1 MAVNKQVRYWMRR
14 IIFLALI
21 AMIGFALYQLAGQSK
36 IPEAGDEAPDFK
48 LTTLDGKEM
57 KLSQL
62 RGKAVMLNFW
72 GSWCEPC
79 RTEMPAM
86 QQVYEKYKDE
96 GFVIV
101 AVNIAETD
109 VAASQFAKQNG
120 LTFPIW
126 MDRDREAVKLYNIKP
141 IPTSFFID
149 PDGII
154 RKKIEG
160 PLDVSQLELYIN
172 AILPRK

>member
-1 MAVNKQVRYWMRR
+1 MNKQVRYWMRR
-14 IIFLALI
+14 IIFLVLI
-21 AMIGFALYQLAGQSK
+21 AMIGFALFQLVGEGK
-36 IPEAGDEAPDFK
+36 NPEVGDEAPDFK

-72 GSWCEPC
+72 ASWCEPC

-86 QQVYEKYKDE
+86 QKVYEKYKDQ

-109 VAASQFAKQNG
+109 VAASQFAKQYG

-126 MDRDREAVKLYNIKP
+126 MDRDREAVRLYQIRP

-149 PDGII
+149 PEGMI
-154 RKKIEG
+154 RRKVEG
-160 PLDVSQLELYIN
+160 PLDVSRLELYVN
-172 AILPRK
+172 PILPRT